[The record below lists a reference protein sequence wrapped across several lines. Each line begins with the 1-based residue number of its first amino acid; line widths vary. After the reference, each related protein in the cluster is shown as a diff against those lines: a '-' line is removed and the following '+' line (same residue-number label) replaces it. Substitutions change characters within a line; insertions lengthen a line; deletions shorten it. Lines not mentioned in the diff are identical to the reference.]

1 MPRRYRRYR
10 RYPISRSI
18 KPVKYSNETFSF
30 ANALTL
36 AAGETYSVEF
46 VKSTTIAGIRK
57 LKNFT
62 LSFNTDLEFPAF
74 FAIVYVPEGTEP
86 LSLNFGSTIS
96 DTVLTPSS
104 LYEPNQNVIMS
115 GTIGGPNFAVGR
127 YSTRLARNLNSG
139 DRICLVV
146 RTTKSGESASD
157 TGNVAMSLN
166 YAIAF

>member
-10 RYPISRSI
+10 RYPISRSV
-18 KPVKYSNETFSF
+18 KSVKYSNETFSF
-30 ANALTL
+30 ANTLTL
-36 AAGETYSVEF
+36 TSGETYHCVF
-46 VKSTTIAGIRK
+46 VPATTVAGIRK

-62 LSFNTDLEFPAF
+62 LSFNTSLASPAF

-86 LSLNFGSTIS
+86 LSLNFGSTS
-96 DTVLTPSS
+96 SSTTLTPAS

-115 GTIGGPNFAVGR
+115 GTIGGPNFSVGR

-139 DRICLVV
+139 DRICIVF
-146 RTTKSGESASD
+146 RTTKSSDSD
-157 TGNVAMSLN
+157 TGDIAMSLN